1 MTVRIITGDCR
12 DVLKTLPPASVHT
25 CVTSPPYWGLRD
37 YGVAGQIG
45 SEATVEEWVDVMV
58 AVFREVKRVLRDD
71 GTVWLNLGDAY
82 SSGGRD
88 SYGPLVL
95 GTKQATHPA
104 IKTARRPPAQE
115 GIKPKDL
122 IGMPWMVAFALRADG
137 WYLRSDIIW
146 AKPNPMP
153 ESVRDRP
160 TSAHEHV
167 FLLTKRPR
175 YFYDADAVRTPAI
188 SETTKK
194 PDGWDTGPGAHG
206 TVHRNGREKGERVDK
221 QRGHGRRHDG
231 FNDRWDAMPK
241 AEQQAMGANLRNVW
255 TIATH
260 PFPNAHF
267 ATFPPALVEPC
278 IKAGTSEK
286 GCCGACGAPWVRQT
300 KPTARYAQFL
310 GQGYTD
316 HESDSMAGRMQNR
329 GRNRQNTMRDEAGI
343 TSREVETTGW
353 SPTCTCAAD
362 TIPCTVLDPF
372 GGAGTTGL
380 VADRLG
386 RDAIL
391 IELNPSYVTIGA
403 DRVTDDAPLFAAVEV
418 KPLA

>member
-1 MTVRIITGDCR
+1 MTVRILTGDCR
-12 DVLKTLPPASVHT
+12 DVLPTLPDRSVQ
-25 CVTSPPYWGLRD
+25 CVVTSPPYWGLRD

-58 AVFREVKRVLRDD
+58 AVFREVRRVLRDD
-71 GTVWLNLGDAY
+71 GTVFLNLGDAY
-82 SSGGRD
+82 CGGGGYSPD
-88 SYGPLVL
+88 SPSNIAGSRQSTNKGSVK
-95 GTKQATHPA
+95 GRIGASDGM
-104 IKTARRPPAQE
+104 KT
-115 GIKPKDL
+115 KDL

-175 YFYDADAVRTPAI
+175 YFYDADAVRLPAL
-188 SETTKK
+188 SDR
-194 PDGWDTGPGAHG
+194 PDMA
-206 TVHRNGREKGERVDK
+206 EKGLRTGAAYLNGNKDNAAKPDK

-241 AEQQAMGANLRNVW
+241 AEQQAIGANLRNVW

-260 PFPNAHF
+260 AFPAAHF

-286 GCCGACGAPWVRQT
+286 GCCGSCGAPWARQT
-300 KPTARYAQFL
+300 ERTELRNQRSNPGQPAHLTP
-310 GQGYTD
+310 QGYLRAGGSRCGD
-316 HESDSMAGRMQNR
+316 NES
-329 GRNRQNTMRDEAGI
+329 
-343 TSREVETTGW
+343 VTTGW
-353 SPTCTCAAD
+353 APTCSCDAD
-362 TIPCTVLDPF
+362 IVPCTVLDIF
-372 GGAGTTGL
+372 GGSGTTGL

-386 RDAIL
+386 RDAVL
-391 IELNPSYVTIGA
+391 VELNPSYVTIGA
-403 DRVTDDAPLFAAVEV
+403 TRVTGDAPLFAAVEV